1 MFTNHEAT
9 PTTRVL
15 LTMATTAAG
24 GQKKNT
30 EPCHLCRRPIN
41 DSRNRRTLG
50 SRTSECATT
59 AIDSVCSE
67 LGRCRNDFELRSVCK
82 PCFQDLEGLGK
93 AEAKIALLRARFLG
107 YLRPRA
113 SIGLS
118 PSPAKRT
125 ASIAVTPTR
134 PGRKPAKRTASDSP
148 IATGGTPSARS
159 PARKRPLL
167 IQQRTYSSRRSLSA
181 FLQAPSTAASLPEH
195 PLVLLHSTTGSCPP
209 CDQPEPESQVKI

>member
-59 AIDSVCSE
+59 AIDRVCSE

-125 ASIAVTPTR
+125 ASIAVHR
-134 PGRKPAKRTASDSP
+134 PD
-148 IATGGTPSARS
+148 
-159 PARKRPLL
+159 L
-167 IQQRTYSSRRSLSA
+167 
-181 FLQAPSTAASLPEH
+181 AASPQSAQPAILPSQQAV
-195 PLVLLHSTTGSCPP
+195 PRVLGIQRARGP
-209 CDQPEPESQVKI
+209 C